1 MFDWAQVRASVA
13 LLKTCYQL
21 KLESLESLS
30 SSKFYQNSFY
40 FGFKT
45 LLIVSIECNFINK
58 RFHKSDITT
67 ASLIFFTVLLLQLA
81 YLMLP

>member
-1 MFDWAQVRASVA
+1 MFDWSQVRASVA
-13 LLKTCYQL
+13 ILKTCDQL
-21 KLESLESLS
+21 KLESLSLS
-30 SSKFYQNSFY
+30 SGQFYQNSFY

-58 RFHKSDITT
+58 RFHKSDVTT